1 MATIIYSG
9 IRNIDT
15 NTFAI
20 SGTTYIIE
28 GTIVINGGSTY
39 NIAKNVTI
47 IFRGGLITG
56 NGKIV
61 GNNTR
66 LIAPITQIFGENI
79 EVKGD
84 WTIDRSYPQWFS
96 NLGFR
101 YPESANTNSEYA
113 NPNDNWA
120 PAINNAIKMK
130 GTGEVMI
137 PRGLYYISSPI
148 NVNFGITLI
157 GECGRISSPK
167 NDTTNSIHA
176 YGTCIKGK
184 IDYGTDNNSDND
196 ANIGTNNDANSS
208 LIFVNKNDNGNEWQ
222 FNHPIPITK
231 IQNLELRSSG
241 VTVTGLYYPT
251 GITSYGACVIDTVV
265 FNILSCGIHFADG
278 LYSDARQVR
287 NCVFGYDESEKYSP
301 NSYAI
306 DCECLGDAVTIQNNH
321 VGNTTKV
328 GALRLRMCGGGF
340 ISSNIFNAD
349 VRIVSCRSIV
359 YECNHMENGA
369 QLQIVVSNVAVRRN
383 FFEKRISPNIDIQG
397 NDYYDESIVD
407 MEGNAYTCYEYSG
420 RVESDTSGLT
430 LSNLSPFDINIDQ
443 HSIVNI
449 KDEYRY
455 WGSRDNMLKMY
466 TFGIQIG
473 GNGWSSESF
482 NNNSHLY
489 SKLCHIIQGK
499 VVSGN
504 ITISGTVPQLIA
516 YAINS
521 NIEWLRPSGIYRYET
536 IIVNGNSRQAN
547 TTFDLTDSRLGTGG
561 HGVLLILDTG
571 SNYLRNVK
579 IIITRKCIS
588 GDENGET
595 HRITLYTCGAKYL
608 YDNGITISGYKWVDV

>member
-1 MATIIYSG
+1 MAIILNPLQGSSIVNPFGTSG
-9 IRNIDT
+9 
-15 NTFAI
+15 
-20 SGTTYIIE
+20 TYIIRQ
-28 GTIVINGGSTY
+28 
-39 NIAKNVTI
+39 NITFQNDVFIHSNVTI
-47 IFRGGLITG
+47 IFEDGGRISG
-56 NGKIV
+56 NHKLV

-66 LIAPITQIFGENI
+66 LIAPISQIFGESLKV
-79 EVKGD
+79 EGH
-84 WTIDRSYPQWFS
+84 WTIDKAYPQWFS
-96 NLGFR
+96 SLGYR
-101 YPESANTNSEYA
+101 YVEDDTNDTGDEFAKSS
-113 NPNDNWA
+113 DNWA
-120 PAINNAIKMK
+120 PAINSAIKMK

-148 NVNFGITLI
+148 KVRFGITLT
-157 GECGRISSPK
+157 GECGRISSPNTPNSEP
-167 NDTTNSIHA
+167 NDGIHA
-176 YGTCIKGK
+176 YGTCIKGG
-184 IDYGTDNNSDND
+184 IVFNNSDN
-196 ANIGTNNDANSS
+196 NANSS
-208 LIFVNKNDNGNEWQ
+208 LIFVNKNDNGNGWL

-231 IQNLELRSSG
+231 IQNLELRSSSD
-241 VTVTGLYYPT
+241 TLDSNKYPT

-265 FNILSCGIHFADG
+265 FNSLSCGIHFADG
-278 LYSDARQVR
+278 WYSDARQVR
-287 NCVFGYDESEKYSP
+287 NCVFGYDKSEKYSP

-397 NDYYDESIVD
+397 NEYYDESIVD

-420 RVESDTSGLT
+420 RVESDTSGFY
-430 LSNLSPFDINIDQ
+430 LSNLSPIDINIDQ

-504 ITISGTVPQLIA
+504 ITISGTVPQINA
-516 YAINS
+516 FAINS

-561 HGVLLILDTG
+561 HGVLLTLDTG

-588 GDENGET
+588 GHENGET
-595 HRITLYTCGAKYL
+595 HRITLYTCGAKFL